1 MSARTSHGIVP
12 LAWVKAE
19 ADQELMLARQYLEQF
34 AANPKDFDQIRSAR
48 LHLHQVTGAAE
59 ILELHGVA
67 RFCHEIEAAMS
78 ALEGPDLRPEPPLL
92 QLLSRDLGA
101 VLRFLDDLQRGRPNT
116 PLSLYP
122 LYRETALAQGRS
134 ASEVDLFFPDL
145 SPAAPR
151 GGEQHLA
158 PAEFSMVLRVERA
171 RFQRALLGWLR
182 NPEDQGQVGEMAR
195 AVFRIEESV
204 DKPQDRAF
212 WWACGAFMEALE
224 KGAISAEL
232 AAKHVCGKIDQQ
244 IRRLVEGQPAADER
258 VFRELLW
265 QVSRAQPSPGRVA
278 DVQHAYRLKELLPS
292 PLKRALEE
300 TGRALDDPVLAD
312 MREALAGVKEAW
324 VRCTMGTGSLESLPQ
339 LLQHAARLRQGAR
352 ELGNSSLSKLISVIG
367 GAAAEVRQRPQRLDD
382 RLALEMAT
390 AMLLVEGA
398 IDSFHALPAEFPQ
411 HVEAVVGRI
420 RQAALGTWDESK
432 APPLPK
438 TDDAARHAEEREI
451 IAQVTREVELN
462 LKQVEEILDA
472 FFRNPARRDDLAG
485 VDPLLAQVGGVLE
498 MVEAEAASRLLKGCR
513 HLVRKLEAAS
523 DPAAERG
530 RMELLASALSA
541 LGFYMEAMRAEEP
554 DRDERILNP
563 VLDAI
568 GPVPAEIFAAEE
580 QAPETPSAEA
590 MAPEAPA
597 REELVAPAV
606 DPELLQIFIEE
617 SSDVLESVSGNLQA
631 CRERAE
637 DREALVSIRRGFHT
651 LKGSGRMVG
660 LRDLGEAA
668 WAVEQVMNRWL
679 EEGKPADEG
688 LVRLIES
695 AHARFS
701 GWVAALREGEQ
712 PVFEA
717 DDLLS
722 GAIALGAKSVKL
734 AVRAPAPVPEPEL
747 PPVVAAETPAEPE
760 VPSEIIVSGVT
771 IPEDLFRIFSR
782 EAGQHAQALRRELAI
797 CQERPGEAV
806 RPEFM
811 RAAHTLSGITRTVGL
826 TDVADLA
833 FGVEQWLKNALN
845 GTTSIGESELGLI
858 GKAVSLLTAV
868 VEGICEQRSPGE
880 AERAAT
886 PELTRSL
893 QEALDA
899 ALEASAEQVPALLE
913 EQEPLPAMLEEAP
926 SEAVLMHVGEPAA
939 EEPLTP
945 ERRAVRDDIDPQLL
959 RVFLEEAGEIV
970 PQVGAEL
977 RAWRANP
984 SDPEAPQLLRRALHT
999 LKGSA
1004 RMAGAMRLGELAH
1017 SMETRVGMALEEA
1030 SPPAALLDDIE
1041 ERFDRLMNALDLLQ
1055 KPEIEIRPPEITPAA
1070 PEPLPMAPEA
1080 AAPEPAPAAMAA
1092 PIAAPAKPALAPE
1105 LGRASFLRVRADLL
1119 DRLVNEAGEVS
1130 IARSRIEAEIH
1141 SLRQALL
1148 ELTENVARL
1157 RGQLREMEIQ
1167 TEGQMQSRLSALQG
1181 RHEEFDP
1188 LEFDRFTRFQ
1198 ELTRMMAESVNDVAT
1213 VQQNLLKH
1221 IGDGEIAL
1229 LQQARMSRELQQE
1242 LMRVRAVP
1250 FSSYAERF
1258 YRTVRQTTRD
1268 LGRKARLV
1276 IDGGD
1281 VELDRGVMEKM
1292 SAPIEHMLRNA
1303 VAHGIELP
1311 DERVALGKPDSGTV
1325 TITVKQEGNEISI
1338 SLADD
1343 GAGLNV
1349 QEIREKALRLGLVA
1363 EGQSVT
1369 EAQAMQFIFA
1379 PGFSTAAQV
1388 TEVYGRGVG
1397 MDVVRSEVTSLGGR
1411 VEVASTANEGT
1422 TFTLYLPLT
1431 LAVAQVVLV
1440 RAGPRTYAVPSAMVE
1455 QVRQVRPEELKALYE
1470 SRQVEFRGQVYP
1482 FHYLPRILGDVESLP
1497 EAKRFSQVALLRSGL
1512 QRVAVHVDD
1521 LTSNQEV
1528 VVKNIGPQLSRV
1540 PGIEGATVLGTGQ
1553 VVLIINPA
1561 HFAQREELL
1570 ELSVPPAPAKSEE
1583 LVAAPPVVMV
1593 VDDSLTVRKITGRL
1607 LAREGYQVMTAK
1619 DGLDALQQ
1627 IEETV
1632 PDIMLLDIEM
1642 PRMDGFDLT
1651 KHLRSNPR
1659 TRGVPIIM
1667 ITSRTAEK
1675 HRSYARDLG
1684 VDVYLGKPYQEDEL
1698 LGYIREL
1705 LKHEAAAVH

>member
-1 MSARTSHGIVP
+1 MSAQTSLNVVP
-12 LAWVKAE
+12 LVWVKGE
-19 ADQELMLARQYLEQF
+19 ADKELVLARQCLEQF
-34 AANPKDFDQIRSAR
+34 AAHPTDFERVRDAR
-48 LHLHQVTGAAE
+48 IHLHQVTGAARM
-59 ILELHGVA
+59 LELHGVA
-67 RFCHEIEAAMS
+67 RFCQELEAVMS
-78 ALEGPDLRPEPPLL
+78 ALEGPDLRPEPALM
-92 QLLSRDLGA
+92 QLLSRDIGA
-101 VLRFLDDLQRGRPNT
+101 VLGFLDDLQRGKPNT

-122 LYRETALAQGRS
+122 LYRETALARGQS

-145 SPAAPR
+145 SPAAPPAA
-151 GGEQHLA
+151 ETHLS
-158 PAEFSMVLRVERA
+158 PAELSMVLRGERA

-195 AVFRIEESV
+195 AVFKIEESV

-212 WWACGAFMEALE
+212 WWVCSAFMEALQ
-224 KGAISAEL
+224 GDGISAEL
-232 AAKHVCGKIDQQ
+232 SAKHVCGKIDQQ
-244 IRRLVEGQPAADER
+244 MRRLAEGQPTADER
-258 VFRELLW
+258 LLREVLW
-265 QVSRAQPSPGRVA
+265 QVSRSQPLPGRVA
-278 DVQHAYRLKELLPS
+278 DVQHAYHLKALLPS

-300 TGRALDDPVLAD
+300 TGRALDEPVLAD

-390 AMLLVEGA
+390 AILLVEGA
-398 IDSFHALPAEFPQ
+398 IDSFHVLSPDFPQ

-420 RQAALGTWDESK
+420 RHAALGTWDESK

-438 TDDAARHAEEREI
+438 TDDATRHAEEREI
-451 IAQVTREVELN
+451 IAQLTREIEVN
-462 LKQVEEILDA
+462 LKQAEEILDA
-472 FFRNPARRDDLAG
+472 FFRNPARRAELAS
-485 VDPLLAQVGGVLE
+485 VEPLLAQVAGVLA
-498 MVEAEAASRLLKGCR
+498 MVEAEAASRVLRGCR
-513 HLVRKLEAAS
+513 SLLRTLATAT
-523 DPAAERG
+523 DAPADRG
-530 RMELLASALSA
+530 SMELLASALSA
-541 LGFYMEAMRAEEP
+541 LGFYMEAMRAEEA
-554 DRDERILNP
+554 DRDERILEP
-563 VLDAI
+563 VLSLLGAVPEETLAPMAEAPAAEAAPREAPAPEELAAPAVEPELLDIFIEESGDVLDAI
-568 GPVPAEIFAAEE
+568 GAK
-580 QAPETPSAEA
+580 
-590 MAPEAPA
+590 
-597 REELVAPAV
+597 
-606 DPELLQIFIEE
+606 
-617 SSDVLESVSGNLQA
+617 LQA
-631 CRERAE
+631 CRERPE

-660 LRDLGEAA
+660 LRDLGEVA
-668 WAVEQVMNRWL
+668 WAIEQVMNRWL
-679 EEGKPADEG
+679 EEARPANDE
-688 LVRLIES
+688 LIRLIES
-695 AHARFS
+695 AHDRFS
-701 GWVAALREGEQ
+701 AWASTLREGGQ
-712 PVFEA
+712 PVIEA

-722 GAIALGAKSVKL
+722 GAMALGAKSVAL
-734 AVRAPAPVPEPEL
+734 PARAPA
-747 PPVVAAETPAEPE
+747 AEPE
-760 VPSEIIVSGVT
+760 VPSVPVAEAPVPEPPLPSEIVIGGVA
-771 IPEDLFRIFSR
+771 IPQDLFLIFSR
-782 EAGQHAQALRRELAI
+782 EAGQHAHALRRELATRR
-797 CQERPGEAV
+797 ERPDEPPRA
-806 RPEFM
+806 EFM

-826 TDVADLA
+826 TDTADLA
-833 FGVEQWLKNALN
+833 FGLEQWLKNALN
-845 GTTSIGESELGLI
+845 GTTRIGEPELELI
-858 GKAVSLLTAV
+858 GRAVDLLASV
-868 VEGICEQRSPGE
+868 VEGICEQRSPSE
-880 AERAAT
+880 AEQQAT
-886 PELTRSL
+886 IELTGSL
-893 QEALDA
+893 QNALGQ
-899 ALEASAEQVPALLE
+899 ALEISADQMPGILAE
-913 EQEPLPAMLEEAP
+913 EEPLPPLAEEVPSEGVLMRGAGEPSAEEAR
-926 SEAVLMHVGEPAA
+926 AA
-939 EEPLTP
+939 
-945 ERRAVRDDIDPQLL
+945 ERRALRDDIDPQLL

-977 RAWRANP
+977 RAWRAHP
-984 SDPEAPQLLRRALHT
+984 ADPDAPQLLRRALHT

-1017 SMETRVGMALEEA
+1017 SMETRVGMALEEGE
-1030 SPPAALLDDIE
+1030 PPAALLDDIE
-1041 ERFDRLMNALDLLQ
+1041 ERFDRLMNALDVLQ
-1055 KPEIEIRPPEITPAA
+1055 KPGAELAA
-1070 PEPLPMAPEA
+1070 PEEAPALEPVPVAPEA
-1080 AAPEPAPAAMAA
+1080 APAGREMAMPPSWSATPLPVVPEA
-1092 PIAAPAKPALAPE
+1092 
-1105 LGRASFLRVRADLL
+1105 GRTSFLRVRADLL

-1141 SLRQALL
+1141 SLRLALL
-1148 ELTENVARL
+1148 ELTENVVRL

-1167 TEGQMQSRLSALQG
+1167 AEGQMQSRLSELQD
-1181 RHEEFDP
+1181 RHEAFDP

-1221 IGDGEIAL
+1221 IGDSEIAL

-1258 YRTVRQTTRD
+1258 YRTVRQATRD
-1268 LGRKARLV
+1268 IGRKARLV
-1276 IDGGD
+1276 ITGGD
-1281 VELDRGVMEKM
+1281 VELDRGVMEKV

-1303 VAHGIELP
+1303 VAHGIESP
-1311 DERVALGKPDSGTV
+1311 EERVACGKPESGV
-1325 TITVKQEGNEISI
+1325 VSISVKQEGNEISI

-1343 GAGLNV
+1343 GAGLNL
-1349 QEIREKALRLGLVA
+1349 QDIRKKAVGLGLLA
-1363 EGQSVT
+1363 EGQNVT

-1379 PGFSTAAQV
+1379 PGFSTASEV

-1411 VEVASTANEGT
+1411 VEVASTANQGT

-1455 QVRQVRPEELKALYE
+1455 QVRQVKPEELKALYE
-1470 SRQVEFRGQVYP
+1470 SRQIEFRGHVYP
-1482 FHYLPRILGDVESLP
+1482 FHYLPRIMGDAESLP
-1497 EAKRFSQVALLRSGL
+1497 EGKRFSQVALLRSGL

-1561 HFAQREELL
+1561 QFAQREELL

-1583 LVAAPPVVMV
+1583 LVAAPPVVMI

-1627 IEETV
+1627 IEETI

-1651 KHLRSNPR
+1651 KHLRANPR
-1659 TRGVPIIM
+1659 TKHVPIIM
-1667 ITSRTAEK
+1667 ITSRTADK
-1675 HRSYARDLG
+1675 HRSYAKDLG
-1684 VDVYLGKPYQEDEL
+1684 VNVYLGKPYQEDEL
-1698 LGYIREL
+1698 LGHIAEL
-1705 LKHEAAAVH
+1705 LKREAPALAS